1 MRRPWLNILIGISL
15 VVLMA
20 VLSQS
25 CKPGKQAP
33 DARPPEP
40 DSAGP
45 AQAAVPPPSPERG
58 PEATTGPVTPAPVA
72 STAAAVSQVPADPNV
87 LALIGEHVLTGD
99 DFRKAYLRELQPNPY
114 AASPAVSAPEPK
126 AVLMRMLGD
135 KAILL
140 DARAKGMHQRHEIQS
155 TLKRLREQRLASKAA
170 VAAVEPKISVTEK
183 DMNDLMAKD
192 PKLTRERARAI
203 AYNQKGNE
211 IFAQYYPQL
220 VQKLHLTKVT
230 ENLAKAAALHKR
242 LLSKPKPESKKN
254 IYWIEN
260 AQIQTDLDPNEKALV
275 LARYDGG
282 QFTVLEW
289 FESLCEMAPP
299 GRPKDLDT
307 AEGVERFLD
316 RALQRPLLTA
326 EAVAQGMD
334 KDPKLI
340 QDLQT
345 REDDMVFGYAQQEWL
360 KGRAEPNDQDVAAA
374 YEKAK
379 GSTQRGDALK
389 VEVIWCENRDAAA
402 KARAELDQGKEFK
415 TVQEHYGLDKT
426 TVQPVDLY
434 ASMEGSFWPPL
445 WQADPNQVVGPVLGL
460 REGALKWRVV
470 RIREKRPAKPVELE
484 NAKAMVKEGI
494 LEQWNRARLD
504 RVRADLLATIPH
516 QVFADRLP
524 AFDPMKVP

>member
-1 MRRPWLNILIGISL
+1 MSRPWLNIVVGISI

-20 VLSQS
+20 VLSHS
-25 CKPGKQAP
+25 CKPTNQAP
-33 DARPPEP
+33 DARPTETDRPEP
-40 DSAGP
+40 AQTAVAP
-45 AQAAVPPPSPERG
+45 APVPSTAPAVPP
-58 PEATTGPVTPAPVA
+58 
-72 STAAAVSQVPADPNV
+72 VPADPNV
-87 LALIGEHVLTGD
+87 LALIGEYVLRGD
-99 DFRKAYLRELQPNPY
+99 DFKREFLRELQPNPY
-114 AASPAVSAPEPK
+114 AASPRTSVPEPK
-126 AVLMRMLGD
+126 AVLMRMVGD
-135 KAILL
+135 KAIVV
-140 DARAKGMHQRHEIQS
+140 DARAKGMPQRSEIRS

-183 DMNDLMAKD
+183 DINDLMVKD
-192 PKLTRERARAI
+192 PKLTRDRARSI
-203 AYNQKGNE
+203 AYNQKGNA

-230 ENLAKAAALHKR
+230 ENLSKAAAIHKR

-282 QFTVLEW
+282 QFTLEEW

-326 EAVAQGMD
+326 EAIAQGMD
-334 KDPKLI
+334 KDEKLI
-340 QDLQT
+340 QDLRT

-360 KGRAEPNDQDVAAA
+360 KGLPEPNDQDLAAA

-379 GSTQRGDALK
+379 GSTQRGDTLK
-389 VEVIWCENRDAAA
+389 VDMIWCENRDTAA
-402 KARAELDQGKEFK
+402 KARAELDQGKDFG
-415 TVQEHYGLDKT
+415 TVQQRYALDKT
-426 TVQPVDLY
+426 AVQTVDLV
-434 ASMEGSFWPPL
+434 AGTEGSFWPPL

-460 REGALKWRVV
+460 REGGLRWRVV
-470 RIREKRPAKPVELE
+470 RIKEKRPAKPVEFE
-484 NAKAMVKEGI
+484 NAKSMLSEGI
-494 LEQWNRARLD
+494 LEQRNRARLD
-504 RVRADLLATIPH
+504 RVRADLLANIPH

>member
-58 PEATTGPVTPAPVA
+58 PEATPGPVTPAPVA

-211 IFAQYYPQL
+211 
-220 VQKLHLTKVT
+220 
-230 ENLAKAAALHKR
+230 NLRPVLSATRPEAA
-242 LLSKPKPESKKN
+242 P
-254 IYWIEN
+254 
-260 AQIQTDLDPNEKALV
+260 
-275 LARYDGG
+275 
-282 QFTVLEW
+282 
-289 FESLCEMAPP
+289 
-299 GRPKDLDT
+299 
-307 AEGVERFLD
+307 
-316 RALQRPLLTA
+316 
-326 EAVAQGMD
+326 
-334 KDPKLI
+334 
-340 QDLQT
+340 
-345 REDDMVFGYAQQEWL
+345 
-360 KGRAEPNDQDVAAA
+360 
-374 YEKAK
+374 
-379 GSTQRGDALK
+379 
-389 VEVIWCENRDAAA
+389 
-402 KARAELDQGKEFK
+402 DQGDGEPRQGRGPSQEAPLQAQAG
-415 TVQEHYGLDKT
+415 VQEEHLLD
-426 TVQPVDLY
+426 
-434 ASMEGSFWPPL
+434 
-445 WQADPNQVVGPVLGL
+445 
-460 REGALKWRVV
+460 
-470 RIREKRPAKPVELE
+470 
-484 NAKAMVKEGI
+484 
-494 LEQWNRARLD
+494 
-504 RVRADLLATIPH
+504 
-516 QVFADRLP
+516 
-524 AFDPMKVP
+524 